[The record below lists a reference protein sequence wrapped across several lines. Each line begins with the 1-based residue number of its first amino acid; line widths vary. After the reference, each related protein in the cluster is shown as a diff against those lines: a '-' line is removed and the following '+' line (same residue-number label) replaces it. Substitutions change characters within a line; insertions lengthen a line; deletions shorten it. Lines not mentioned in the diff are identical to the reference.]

1 MPNPSEGC
9 LRLNCLENARGW
21 RNLWDTPNLLLE
33 KVAGPSM
40 ELTARL
46 VFRPAYEGDRA
57 GLAVMGLDYST
68 LELFYDGE
76 KVSLQRRLC
85 TDADAGGTERITDS
99 IPLET
104 VFSEAGKPFCT
115 VWVRVNVHGKDSA
128 WTPAVGCG
136 FSYSLDGRRF
146 RPLGEDFTAREGKWI
161 GAKAGFFA
169 TATIKK
175 NDGGSVE
182 IF

>member
-1 MPNPSEGC
+1 
-9 LRLNCLENARGW
+9 
-21 RNLWDTPNLLLE
+21 
-33 KVAGPSM
+33 M

-57 GLAVMGLDYST
+57 GLTIMGLDYST
-68 LELFYDGE
+68 LELYYDGE
-76 KVSLQRRLC
+76 KLFLQRRLC
-85 TDADAGGTERITDS
+85 SDTDAGGTERITDS

-104 VFSEAGKPFCT
+104 VVSEAGKPFCT
-115 VWVRVNVHGKDSA
+115 VWVRVNVREQDSV
-128 WTPAVGCG
+128 WPPAVDCG

-146 RPLGEDFTAREGKWI
+146 KTLGQDFTAREGKWI

-169 TATIKK
+169 TATVKK

-182 IF
+182 IY